1 MNVRKP
7 ADYNALFMALD
18 ELIAA
23 NLPQMELYC
32 EIGRLVSG
40 RQEKGAAVAAP
51 EYLHSAYPDIS
62 GFSPE
67 TCAG

>member
-1 MNVRKP
+1 MQLLVQYKSPQRWRECMNVRKP

-40 RQEKGAAVAAP
+40 RQEKGAAVAA
-51 EYLHSAYPDIS
+51 AK
-62 GFSPE
+62 
-67 TCAG
+67 

>member
-1 MNVRKP
+1 MNVKRP
-7 ADYNALFMALD
+7 ADYSALYAALGT
-18 ELIAA
+18 LTAA

-32 EIGRLVSG
+32 EVGHLVSG
-40 RQEKGAAVAAP
+40 RQEKGAAVAAA